1 MNGSIFQV
9 QGNHA
14 TALAIFHD
22 EVHCEIFDEII
33 AVVAQGLTVE
43 RMKERVTGSESKKW

>member
-1 MNGSIFQV
+1 MNGSIFEV
-9 QGNHA
+9 QGDHA

-22 EVHCEIFDEII
+22 EVHCEIFDEVI

-43 RMKERVTGSESKKW
+43 RMEERVTGSKLKK